1 MNPSHSH
8 FLLVLKDSVISVQ
21 ISQLIR
27 DFNFQ
32 LCAFILKLSKNIEK
46 CKYFFRL
53 TSVCLFPL
61 NFRLI
66 LSMLSIREQI
76 LLRTFL
82 KSFMWFL
89 SRWRTFFLAS
99 SFFFFSSLF
108 NQLDMELNNR
118 FVTYKKLKLFS
129 MIKHSLYRL
138 DVITMR
144 TLSERYEQNVICK
157 LYFAKFLAFGTPFLH
172 RAIQKKCRIHISYW
186 VFLNCFY
193 EPK

>member
-21 ISQLIR
+21 ISQLIC

-32 LCAFILKLSKNIEK
+32 LCTFILKLSKK
-46 CKYFFRL
+46 KYWKIKKLKKNFCL

-66 LSMLSIREQI
+66 LSILSIREQI

-118 FVTYKKLKLFS
+118 FVTCKKIKTFSHKNNLYIDLMWLYWGLF
-129 MIKHSLYRL
+129 
-138 DVITMR
+138 
-144 TLSERYEQNVICK
+144 
-157 LYFAKFLAFGTPFLH
+157 
-172 RAIQKKCRIHISYW
+172 
-186 VFLNCFY
+186 
-193 EPK
+193 

>member
-32 LCAFILKLSKNIEK
+32 LCTFILKMLYVTLSRKFKI
-46 CKYFFRL
+46 YFFL
-53 TSVCLFPL
+53 TSVCLLPL
-61 NFRLI
+61 IFLLI

-108 NQLDMELNNR
+108 NQLDIELNNK
-118 FVTYKKLKLFS
+118 FFKKKRGSILF
-129 MIKHSLYRL
+129 R
-138 DVITMR
+138 
-144 TLSERYEQNVICK
+144 
-157 LYFAKFLAFGTPFLH
+157 
-172 RAIQKKCRIHISYW
+172 KK
-186 VFLNCFY
+186 
-193 EPK
+193 

>member
-21 ISQLIR
+21 ISQLIC

-32 LCAFILKLSKNIEK
+32 LCTFILKLSKKYWKIKKLKNIF
-46 CKYFFRL
+46 CL

-66 LSMLSIREQI
+66 LSILSIREQI

-118 FVTYKKLKLFS
+118 FVTCKKIKTFS
-129 MIKHSLYRL
+129 HK
-138 DVITMR
+138 
-144 TLSERYEQNVICK
+144 NK
-157 LYFAKFLAFGTPFLH
+157 LYIDLMWL
-172 RAIQKKCRIHISYW
+172 YW
-186 VFLNCFY
+186 GLF
-193 EPK
+193 